1 MTRPIVTT
9 CKEVTPYIIHP
20 IEINI
25 FVMSPLHYYSC
36 NIEVRSLSNLDP
48 FSPSVGV

>member
-9 CKEVTPYIIHP
+9 CKEVTPYIIIIIHP

-36 NIEVRSLSNLDP
+36 NIEVRSYIRA
-48 FSPSVGV
+48 